1 MAPFEDEINNL
12 RLSAACAPFR
22 IISFGERYGGISVS
36 VSLDS
41 YYIQPK
47 SLYPDR
53 DLSIRKIAAVDS
65 CLSLVL
71 GSEDPK
77 SSSLRYFVAYSP
89 YLIATYEPSNIVM
102 MSAA

>member
-1 MAPFEDEINNL
+1 L
-12 RLSAACAPFR
+12 CT
-22 IISFGERYGGISVS
+22 ISHHFIWRENGGISVS

-53 DLSIRKIAAVDS
+53 DLPICKIALFDS
-65 CLSLVL
+65 CFSLVL
-71 GSEDPK
+71 ESEDRK
-77 SSSLRYFVAYSP
+77 SSSLRYLVAYSP
-89 YLIATYEPSNIVM
+89 FLIATYEASNIVM